1 MKFNIL
7 LENAIN
13 FSDIIFSLQVV
24 LLQNGF
30 EQFNRI
36 KVKIRS
42 HFKNLANYEEDEK
55 ILLFLAKTQ
64 ILPPFNLLLFLF
76 SHKGEE
82 RYWTSKI

>member
-1 MKFNIL
+1 MNKWKNKLCSLKFNIL

-55 ILLFLAKTQ
+55 ILNKFYY
-64 ILPPFNLLLFLF
+64 F
-76 SHKGEE
+76 
-82 RYWTSKI
+82 